1 MYIGQLSKITGVSVR
16 NIRHYENLGLITS
29 SGADEHFRTYQDSDI
44 HTVKMIKMALSVGIK
59 LRDILDIISTNGA
72 VPMVERANGL
82 LDKRAM
88 ELAVAIKEL
97 HHQREIVDRLKR
109 QLISTSGRLEQQS

>member
-1 MYIGQLSKITGVSVR
+1 
-16 NIRHYENLGLITS
+16 
-29 SGADEHFRTYQDSDI
+29 
-44 HTVKMIKMALSVGIK
+44 
-59 LRDILDIISTNGA
+59 
-72 VPMVERANGL
+72 MVERANGL